1 MKILLRLL
9 GYASRYRLFTVLA
22 YLCLLG
28 STGLNLVQP
37 LIIQQVIDR
46 GIGQGEVTVLY
57 VASVLLV
64 VVNVTAGVL
73 SFGMSYLN
81 EFVSQRV
88 AYDLRNNLY
97 DHLQRLSFAYHDRS
111 RTGELMSRVTSD
123 VDAARVFTGQGVLQI
138 VNTVVLYVSVLALMF
153 FLNWQLA
160 LLSLITLPFLAVTAI
175 QYGTRVRPLFS
186 RMQRQ
191 WAQLTAVLQEN
202 VTGVRVVKAFARED
216 FEIAK
221 FERENQVYL
230 ERNIAAT
237 RLQALVYPLMLFITS
252 VGTIAIIWFGG
263 QQVMAG
269 ALTLGTL
276 LAFSA
281 YLARLAQ
288 PTRMLGF
295 IIAWISRATASGERL
310 FEILDAKS
318 PVEYRPGAPP
328 LRVAEGRVTF
338 DHVSFAYGQP
348 SSTLDGAAPVV
359 QPVPSASPRPG
370 SPPPP
375 ARGGRRTP
383 RQGQGGLVLQDI
395 TFEAEPDQ
403 VVALLGHTGAGKT
416 SLVALIPRFYD
427 VTAGAVRIDG
437 QDVREVD
444 LQSLRRQIGI
454 VMQES
459 LLFSASV
466 AENIAYGDPGASMER
481 IVRAARAAQAFEF
494 ISELPEGFETK
505 IGERGVTLSGGQRQ
519 RLAIARALLIDP
531 RILILDDATASVDMR
546 TEFQIQRAL
555 QELMKGRTTFV
566 IAQRLSTIKQADQI
580 LVLEH
585 GRIVQRGRHDDL
597 VAQPGPYREI
607 YDLQLRDQE
616 EVLRQMPG
624 RDGAC
629 PAPPPPPCRPAG
641 LPGSEGAMSQ
651 ERPAGGGRPA
661 GEEEDALG
669 KAYDGRIVAAHL
681 GLRPPLPAAH
691 AGRDGADDLHR
702 RRQPGAAL
710 PDQDR
715 HRSGHRPGRPAPAG
729 PHRGGLR
736 LQRPR
741 LLAGHLRAE
750 LHHVLGGA
758 VRPLQHAPGA
768 VRPPAA
774 PLLQLLRPHGSGA
787 DHVPHDGGR
796 QRPQRVPHQRRGGHR
811 QRRLRA
817 HRHRRHHV
825 HHELGAG
832 GRSCSPCSP

>member
-57 VASVLLV
+57 VASILLI
-64 VVNVTAGVL
+64 VVNVTAAIL

-88 AYDLRNNLY
+88 AYDLRNRLY
-97 DHLQRLSFAYHDRS
+97 DHLQRLSFAYHDRA

-160 LLSLITLPFLAVTAI
+160 LLSLLTLPFLAVTAI

-216 FEIAK
+216 FEIGK

-252 VGTIAIIWFGG
+252 IGTIAIIWFGG
-263 QQVMAG
+263 QQVVAG

-310 FEILDAKS
+310 FEILDARS
-318 PVEYRPGAPP
+318 PVESRPGAPQ
-328 LRVAEGRVTF
+328 LRVTEGRVTF
-338 DHVSFAYGQP
+338 DRVSFGYSQLSGAPGGAPDGQ
-348 SSTLDGAAPVV
+348 
-359 QPVPSASPRPG
+359 R
-370 SPPPP
+370 
-375 ARGGRRTP
+375 
-383 RQGQGGLVLQDI
+383 GGLVLQDV
-395 TFEAEPDQ
+395 TLVAEPDR

-427 VTAGAVRIDG
+427 VTSGVVRIDG

-466 AENIAYGDPGASMER
+466 AENIAYGDPGASTER

-580 LVLEH
+580 LVLEQ

-597 VAQPGPYREI
+597 VAQIGPYRQI

-624 RDGAC
+624 GDGASLPTPSSV
-629 PAPPPPPCRPAG
+629 PA
-641 LPGSEGAMSQ
+641 SEA
-651 ERPAGGGRPA
+651 
-661 GEEEDALG
+661 
-669 KAYDGRIVAAHL
+669 
-681 GLRPPLPAAH
+681 
-691 AGRDGADDLHR
+691 AGRKR
-702 RRQPGAAL
+702 
-710 PDQDR
+710 
-715 HRSGHRPGRPAPAG
+715 
-729 PHRGGLR
+729 
-736 LQRPR
+736 
-741 LLAGHLRAE
+741 
-750 LHHVLGGA
+750 
-758 VRPLQHAPGA
+758 
-768 VRPPAA
+768 
-774 PLLQLLRPHGSGA
+774 
-787 DHVPHDGGR
+787 
-796 QRPQRVPHQRRGGHR
+796 
-811 QRRLRA
+811 
-817 HRHRRHHV
+817 
-825 HHELGAG
+825 
-832 GRSCSPCSP
+832 

>member
-1 MKILLRLL
+1 ILL
-9 GYASRYRLFTVLA
+9 
-22 YLCLLG
+22 
-28 STGLNLVQP
+28 
-37 LIIQQVIDR
+37 I
-46 GIGQGEVTVLY
+46 
-57 VASVLLV
+57 
-64 VVNVTAGVL
+64 VVNVTAAIL

-81 EFVSQRV
+81 ELVSQRV
-88 AYDLRNNLY
+88 AYDLRNRLY
-97 DHLQRLSFAYHDRS
+97 DHLQRLSFAYHDRA

-160 LLSLITLPFLAVTAI
+160 LLSLLTLPFLAVTAI

-216 FEIAK
+216 FEIGK

-252 VGTIAIIWFGG
+252 IGTIAIIWFGG
-263 QQVMAG
+263 QQVVVG

-310 FEILDAKS
+310 FEILDARS
-318 PVEYRPGAPP
+318 PVESRPGAPQ
-328 LRVAEGRVTF
+328 LRVTEGRVTF
-338 DHVSFAYGQP
+338 DRVSFGYSQL
-348 SSTLDGAAPVV
+348 SGA
-359 QPVPSASPRPG
+359 PG
-370 SPPPP
+370 SAP
-375 ARGGRRTP
+375 GGAP
-383 RQGQGGLVLQDI
+383 DGQRGGLVLQDV
-395 TFEAEPDQ
+395 TLVAEPDQ

-427 VTAGAVRIDG
+427 VTSGVVRIDG

-466 AENIAYGDPGASMER
+466 AENIAYGDPEASTER

-580 LVLEH
+580 LVLEQ

-597 VAQPGPYREI
+597 VAQTGPYRQI

-624 RDGAC
+624 GAGASRPIPSSV
-629 PAPPPPPCRPAG
+629 PA
-641 LPGSEGAMSQ
+641 SEA
-651 ERPAGGGRPA
+651 
-661 GEEEDALG
+661 
-669 KAYDGRIVAAHL
+669 
-681 GLRPPLPAAH
+681 
-691 AGRDGADDLHR
+691 AGRKR
-702 RRQPGAAL
+702 
-710 PDQDR
+710 
-715 HRSGHRPGRPAPAG
+715 
-729 PHRGGLR
+729 
-736 LQRPR
+736 
-741 LLAGHLRAE
+741 
-750 LHHVLGGA
+750 
-758 VRPLQHAPGA
+758 
-768 VRPPAA
+768 
-774 PLLQLLRPHGSGA
+774 
-787 DHVPHDGGR
+787 
-796 QRPQRVPHQRRGGHR
+796 
-811 QRRLRA
+811 
-817 HRHRRHHV
+817 
-825 HHELGAG
+825 
-832 GRSCSPCSP
+832 